1 MTVSATAHSI
11 RNEKQFPII
20 FCAVSL
26 SFFPIYIAALG
37 APPEP
42 ANIAN
47 ALISISIGVNNPTP
61 VKAFAPIPG
70 IWPIYILSTIL
81 YKRLTTCAT
90 TAGTASFASSEPI
103 LPSPRFVVSDIL
115 ISIPAY
121 LLRTFCFYIML

>member
-1 MTVSATAHSI
+1 MTVSATAHII

-61 VKAFAPIPG
+61 VNALAPMSG

-81 YKRLTTCAT
+81 YKRFTTCAT

-115 ISIPAY
+115 NINPH
-121 LLRTFCFYIML
+121 FCIFI

>member
-1 MTVSATAHSI
+1 MTVSAAAHII

-47 ALISISIGVNNPTP
+47 AFINISIGVNNPTP
-61 VKAFAPIPG
+61 VNALAPMPG
-70 IWPIYILSTIL
+70 I
-81 YKRLTTCAT
+81 
-90 TAGTASFASSEPI
+90 
-103 LPSPRFVVSDIL
+103 
-115 ISIPAY
+115 
-121 LLRTFCFYIML
+121 